1 MITVKN
7 MIYLMTV
14 PVITALVCW
23 MIWVMMA

>member
-7 MIYLMTV
+7 MFYLMTT

-23 MIWVMMA
+23 IIWVLLV